1 MAVLLD
7 AGAVAGILVADP
19 GANELMSLY
28 VRPESQHRGLGRWAL
43 SWAMETLLDKTR
55 PMRVTALCDNQT
67 AIALYRSAGFTQTGE
82 TRVLNPE
89 RGVSEMDL
97 IRPGDA

>member
-1 MAVLLD
+1 
-7 AGAVAGILVADP
+7 
-19 GANELMSLY
+19 
-28 VRPESQHRGLGRWAL
+28 
-43 SWAMETLLDKTR
+43 METLLDKTR

-82 TRVLNPE
+82 IRVLNPE